1 MKDSDKTTIVGTVVF
16 HASSQ
21 DDADFFAAAYEG

>member
-1 MKDSDKTTIVGTVVF
+1 MDGDKTTIVGTVVF
-16 HASSQ
+16 RARTQ